1 MLYSLAWGEEL
12 ESEYHKAY
20 HYSHPAQVNRENH
33 IHRPEDDDSFVQ
45 VLVEA
50 FSEACR
56 DCFSLKLTTTLTMI
70 LCFSFTV
77 RALASGLRVQLFSF
91 RPVRIRLIF

>member
-1 MLYSLAWGEEL
+1 LAWGEEL

-33 IHRPEDDDSFVQ
+33 IHRPEDDDNFVQ

-56 DCFSLKLTTTLTMI
+56 DCFSSKLTTVSITI
-70 LCFSFTV
+70 LYFSFPV

-91 RPVRIRLIF
+91 NPVRIRLIF